1 MRLVLILYQGDLG
14 LDSSTDSFSQASVA
28 HPPPTLTLIIIR
40 LGMIVMIKCRG
51 GVLRM
56 FSKRGKQIGAK
67 AAFSMGFKQ
76 PTWPSTSA
84 APRKMCLSSFLRRQN
99 LLFWSTGGV
108 SQGGKFA
115 GKDAFSVEFKT
126 IISFENENYEFVTNK
141 ILSDQS
147 DLIKHSHI

>member
-14 LDSSTDSFSQASVA
+14 LDSTTDSFSQASVA

-40 LGMIVMIKCRG
+40 FGMIAMMIKCRR

-76 PTWPSTSA
+76 PT
-84 APRKMCLSSFLRRQN
+84 
-99 LLFWSTGGV
+99 
-108 SQGGKFA
+108 
-115 GKDAFSVEFKT
+115 
-126 IISFENENYEFVTNK
+126 
-141 ILSDQS
+141 
-147 DLIKHSHI
+147 